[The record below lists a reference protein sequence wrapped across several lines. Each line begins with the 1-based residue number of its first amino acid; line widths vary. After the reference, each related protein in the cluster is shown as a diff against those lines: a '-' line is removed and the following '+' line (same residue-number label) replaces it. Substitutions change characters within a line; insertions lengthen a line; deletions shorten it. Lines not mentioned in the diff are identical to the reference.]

1 MQIKKDEQVRD
12 ENQQIYAAIETDTQ
26 RLTNMI
32 KDTWQQGK
40 FKKVR
45 RKSLDNFELVPNQ
58 LEEKKSASSSPI
70 RPIGQKKLFAN
81 SVNMSGKR
89 QDIHGRQV
97 FKTTECEPI

>member
-26 RLTNMI
+26 TLTNMI
-32 KDTWQQGK
+32 KDTWKEGK

-70 RPIGQKKLFAN
+70 RGI
-81 SVNMSGKR
+81 SG
-89 QDIHGRQV
+89 
-97 FKTTECEPI
+97 

>member
-32 KDTWQQGK
+32 KDTWHQGR

-58 LEEKKSASSSPI
+58 LEEKKAASVSPI
-70 RPIGQKKLFAN
+70 RPISGHKKLFTN

-89 QDIHGRQV
+89 
-97 FKTTECEPI
+97 